1 MLLRFVFCKKKI
13 EWRVIFCTF
22 LESASSRVYMK
33 VFIPRNEESRELRE
47 GREMEVHQRK
57 YYSLFNRMDEHIN
70 KWNLAVVNGY
80 GNFSTVSAEM
90 ASLKLIESAATLG
103 ALDVFNEE
111 STGLRARM
119 KEIHIDAIE
128 NGMKALLAQLYVI
141 PSKIEAKN

>member
-1 MLLRFVFCKKKI
+1 
-13 EWRVIFCTF
+13 
-22 LESASSRVYMK
+22 
-33 VFIPRNEESRELRE
+33 
-47 GREMEVHQRK
+47 
-57 YYSLFNRMDEHIN
+57 MDEHIN